1 MRLCVCNSDC
11 MFAIHPPNLNDGS
24 CKDIDIYKSGWGKK
38 KNYFKENF
46 NVFVIWANWLV
57 QFYWLF
63 FIFFSFVFALDR
75 SLSDTISN
83 GYKLVGFDS

>member
-24 CKDIDIYKSGWGKK
+24 CKDIDIYKSGWEK
-38 KNYFKENF
+38 KNIISKKISMFLLFEQIGLYNFIDYFSF
-46 NVFVIWANWLV
+46 
-57 QFYWLF
+57 
-63 FIFFSFVFALDR
+63 FFSFVFALDR

-83 GYKLVGFDS
+83 GYKLVGFDN